1 MVKDFVIDHY
11 EEPNAQGAPL
21 LDQFSTSPT
30 HYQDLCFFHR
40 CKYNAPKFAVERS
53 AHRYSVVQ
61 GCCNHWDCPRCG
73 IQVARQHYGRIVEG
87 ARKVYETDDLWF
99 VTITCRGKDVSR
111 DESIR
116 MYLAWSSK
124 FLDACYADA
133 RRKGKSWSYVQV
145 TELQKRGHPHSHIL
159 STFYPD
165 DLYFREHKKWSL
177 DANGKRRYHTEV
189 KLGSEFIQRT
199 VQNAGLGDEYDIS
212 RVRSIEAAS
221 RYVAKYMF
229 KESQFTAQ
237 FPKHWKRVRYSQSWP
252 DLEREVTNAFVLLSR
267 EDWNRLAD
275 LASVV
280 DAEEGAAFEDA
291 EYFLRNQ
298 VKVNE
303 VKERESE
310 SNRKYRSKGNETVS

>member
-1 MVKDFVIDHY
+1 MVRDFVLEHY
-11 EEPNAQGAPL
+11 EEPNTGSASL

-30 HYQDLCFFHR
+30 HHQDLCFFHR
-40 CKYNAPKFAVERS
+40 CAYNAPKFAVQRS

-73 IQVARQHYGRIVEG
+73 IQVARGHYGKIVEG
-87 ARKVYETDDLWF
+87 ARKVYETSDLWF
-99 VTITCRGKDVSR
+99 ITITCRGKDTTR
-111 DESIR
+111 EEAIR
-116 MYLAWSSK
+116 CYLAWSSK
-124 FLDACYADA
+124 FLDACYSDA
-133 RRKGKSWSYVQV
+133 RRKEKEWFYVQV

-159 STFYPD
+159 TSFYPD
-165 DLYFREHKKWSL
+165 GLYFGVKRRWSL
-177 DANGKRRYHTEV
+177 LSSGKKKYENKVVLRSDF
-189 KLGSEFIQRT
+189 LSRT
-199 VQNAGLGDEYDIS
+199 VSNAGLGEEYDIS
-212 RVRSIEAAS
+212 IVRSIEAAS
-221 RYVAKYMF
+221 RYIAKYMF
-229 KESQFTAQ
+229 KDSQFSAQ

-252 DLEREVTNAFVLLSR
+252 DLDREATNAFVLLSR

-303 VKERESE
+303 VKQRDNERK
-310 SNRKYRSKGNETVS
+310 RK